1 MNKKI
6 FAAVFSMA
14 LLCSCGNG
22 TVEELSE
29 TSSESVS
36 LASADASETTVTTT
50 SAETTSK
57 MVSEETEIVTEV
69 SEAEENVPIT
79 RDFFNDNVVFEEV
92 MLPVKAT
99 YYRNG
104 TLNGAFTKEYDAAG
118 NIIREDN
125 HTTYE
130 YDYNPDGTYN
140 SVSTFKD
147 GKLSKIKKYDKNR
160 YCIEITSV
168 GYNSEFTNEYEYEFD
183 DEGRLIRKSEIYA
196 GEKEGFEYTYN
207 EEGRLYEE
215 FNNVKYRSY
224 SHLRHEYDDN
234 IENIYYS
241 RYDLKEGLWKVLE
254 KDENGNTIKEISD
267 FGFISNSNYV
277 KGKLF
282 TEYTYDDMNR
292 LIYENHTVSDD
303 FIAPDDYFNLSK
315 QSTLIYSYTYE
326 YKGDKLKKETAC
338 NVYRDDKSEYWE
350 NNETTEY
357 FYDGNGRIVKEVYTY
372 DPEYDPHNEYPIGYT
387 TEYSY
392 NEDGTIIS
400 HTHNMNGD
408 LTNETEY
415 AMIPKIKTNMEYKYF
430 YEVNP

>member
-1 MNKKI
+1 MNKKL
-6 FAAVFSMA
+6 FAAVFGTL

-22 TVEELSE
+22 GTEEVPE
-29 TSSESVS
+29 TTAENVAV
-36 LASADASETTVTTT
+36 ASAASETTVTTT
-50 SAETTSK
+50 AAETASEA
-57 MVSEETEIVTEV
+57 VSEV
-69 SEAEENVPIT
+69 SETEKKAPIT
-79 RDFFNDNVVFEEV
+79 RDFFNDDVVFEEV
-92 MLPVKAT
+92 LLPVKAT
-99 YYRNG
+99 YYKNG

-118 NIIREDN
+118 NIICEN
-125 HTTYE
+125 IHTTYE
-130 YDYNPDGTYN
+130 YDYTPDGTYN

-147 GKLSKIKKYDKNR
+147 GKLSEIKKYDKNR

-168 GYNSEFTNEYEYEFD
+168 GNNSEFTNEYEYEFD
-183 DEGRLIRKSEIYA
+183 DEGRLIRKSEIYD
-196 GEKEGFEYTYN
+196 GEKEGFEYTYD

-215 FNNVKYRSY
+215 FDNVTYRSY
-224 SHLRHEYDDN
+224 CHLRHEYDGN

-241 RYDLKEGLWKVLE
+241 RYDLEEGLWEILE
-254 KDENGNTIKEISD
+254 KDENGNTIKETSD
-267 FGFISNSNYV
+267 FGFISNNDYV

-282 TEYTYDDMNR
+282 TEYKYDSLNR

-326 YKGDKLKKETAC
+326 YEGDKLKKETAC

-372 DPEYDPHNEYPIGYT
+372 DLEYDPHNEYPIGYT

-415 AMIPKIKTNMEYKYF
+415 AMIPKIKTGIEYKYF
-430 YEVNP
+430 DQVEP